1 MAYNNIDGQV
11 ETYIAGADLT
21 GSQYLFV
28 KSDGAD
34 VVVCGNGEAAVGV
47 LFNSPADTH
56 AASVVRGGDPVV
68 YAGTALAAGIN
79 IASDAAG
86 KAVVAATGDVVLGV
100 TRAAA
105 AAGDDLVQINF
116 YLGGNVVP
124 A

>member
-11 ETYIAGADLT
+11 ETYAAGADLT

-28 KSDGAD
+28 KADGAG
-34 VVVCGNGEAAVGV
+34 VQVCGNGEAAIGV
-47 LFNSPADTH
+47 LWNDPADTR

-68 YAGTALAAGIN
+68 YAGTALAAGID

-86 KAVVAATGDVVLGV
+86 KAVVAASGDIILGT

-116 YLGGNVVP
+116 FQGGNAV